1 MHQKINA
8 RKRARKGRDR
18 GDEIGHFWSHF
29 DELKTV
35 KSIEKQTLFLTFVI
49 FGKVEK
55 QQQFLELIL
64 DPFWE
69 LKTFKN
75 HWFYNVFLIF
85 VIFGKVEK
93 KTTVLELILVDSG
106 AHWSVLE
113 LIWKSAAP
121 KTFTFRVT
129 AIAG

>member
-1 MHQKINA
+1 
-8 RKRARKGRDR
+8 
-18 GDEIGHFWSHF
+18 
-29 DELKTV
+29 
-35 KSIEKQTLFLTFVI
+35 
-49 FGKVEK
+49 
-55 QQQFLELIL
+55 L

-75 HWFYNVFLIF
+75 HWFYNGFLIF

-93 KTTVLELILVDSG
+93 KTTVLELIL
-106 AHWSVLE
+106 E

-121 KTFTFRVT
+121 KTPTFRAT